1 MPGIVWGTY
10 AAAASKYPTYAQ
22 LAAAAPTYAVARLVP
37 AGTMPPP
44 AGAGAPRTG
53 A

>member
-22 LAAAAPTYAVARLVP
+22 LAAAAPTYADARLVP
-37 AGTMPPP
+37 AGTMAP
-44 AGAGAPRTG
+44 AATMSGA
-53 A
+53 